1 MTATPHAVFALP
13 RIALLD
19 ENANQEQRLAW
30 YREYC
35 RRTDEVTLALARTVA
50 MALSGLVAEEDG
62 CTTCEWGTQSFEAL
76 RLVFASLEPAIQR
89 KVAELVADADTMR
102 LIQP

>member
-76 RLVFASLEPAIQR
+76 RLPFASLQPAPQPQGAER
-89 KVAELVADADTMR
+89 VAGADPPRPA
-102 LIQP
+102 P

>member
-50 MALSGLVAEEDG
+50 MAISGLVAEEDG

-76 RLVFASLEPAIQR
+76 RLLFASLRHGLQTNGGE
-89 KVAELVADADTMR
+89 VGDGGE
-102 LIQP
+102 